1 MVYVL
6 RLVHI
11 IGGVF
16 WVGSVMFATFMLA
29 PTLKALGPAS
39 GPVMNQLVKVR
50 KMPVVMMASS
60 ILTVVAGIWLLMI
73 DAAGQPGVFM
83 RSGTGRTLSIGGAL
97 AILGFVVGMAVNLP
111 ASKRLAALG
120 AAAAARGGPPTAEES
135 AELQRLQGRM
145 GVASQI
151 VMVLLVLATGAMAI
165 ARYVS

>member
-1 MVYVL
+1 MIYVL
-6 RLVHI
+6 RFIHI
-11 IGGVF
+11 VGGVF

-29 PTLKALGPAS
+29 PSLKALGPAA

-50 KMPVVMMASS
+50 KMPIVMMASS

-83 RSGTGRTLSIGGAL
+83 RSGPGRTFSLGGAL
-97 AILGFVVGMAVNLP
+97 AILAFIVGMAVNLP
-111 ASKRLAALG
+111 ASKRMAALG

-135 AELQRLQGRM
+135 AELQRLQARM

-151 VMVLLVLATGAMAI
+151 VMVMLVLATGAMAV
-165 ARYVS
+165 ARYVQ